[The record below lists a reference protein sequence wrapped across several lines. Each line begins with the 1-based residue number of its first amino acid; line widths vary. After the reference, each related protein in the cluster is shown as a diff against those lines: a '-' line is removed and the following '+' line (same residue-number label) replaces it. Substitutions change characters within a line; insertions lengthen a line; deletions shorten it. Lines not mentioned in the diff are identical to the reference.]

1 MKRTDIRNIAIIAHV
16 DHGKTTLVDQM
27 MRQSGLFRESE
38 LKGDCIL
45 DSNDLERERGITI
58 LAKNIALTL
67 GGIKVNIIDTPGHA
81 DFGGE
86 VERVLITDDKIA
98 RRIRQ
103 VSREIMRDFTG
114 REMVV
119 VSLLNGTVMFLADLI
134 RNLSLPLRL
143 DFIGVSSYGA
153 GTESG
158 ELVFTKELRLDVRGR
173 DVLLVDDILDT
184 GKTLSRVLSKLQ
196 ALKPR
201 RIKTCV
207 LLNKA
212 ARRIEHVQ
220 ADYVGFDIPD
230 VFVVGYGLDFAERYR
245 NLSFVGVLHPHVY
258 EKIGRPPITK

>member
-1 MKRTDIRNIAIIAHV
+1 VIRHFRLASRAGWRILLIVASSLHFPGANPAAELMNDKRFASVSD
-16 DHGKTTLVDQM
+16 
-27 MRQSGLFRESE
+27 SGGRVPTRWR
-38 LKGDCIL
+38 K
-45 DSNDLERERGITI
+45 
-58 LAKNIALTL
+58 
-67 GGIKVNIIDTPGHA
+67 
-81 DFGGE
+81 E
-86 VERVLITDDKIA
+86 VERILITDDIIA
-98 RRIRQ
+98 RRIREM
-103 VSREIMRDFTG
+103 SREIERDFKG

-158 ELVFTKELRLDVRGR
+158 ELVFTKELRLDVCGR

-184 GKTLSRVLSKLQ
+184 GKTLYRVLAKLN

-212 ARRIEHVQ
+212 ARRIEKVE
-220 ADYVGFDIPD
+220 ADYVGFEIPD
-230 VFVVGYGLDFAERYR
+230 FFVVGYGLDFAERYR
-245 NLSFVGVLHPHVY
+245 NLPFVGVLHPHVY
-258 EKIGRPPITK
+258 QQAQETVAARQKRTRGG